1 MLTEENTRTID
12 EAYSSAVNA
21 TTIRLTPTDLGTIG
35 SAEILLAAGTA
46 RGSVTSIGAALL
58 RLHSEYDS
66 AEKPRMAPASMF
78 ATRIHAAH
86 LQFDTPS
93 DLNAQVRQYVAHEA
107 ARSAQ
112 AYNEHETRLLL
123 GKLKALPG
131 VRRHLTLEVAAWKV
145 EHPQEVGTAVLC
157 WWLNQTCPVC
167 NGTRWATHP
176 GGKQGAKTCKACSGT
191 GKAKLPHGEVGRRL
205 ASFIEDCVDGARQQI
220 RVKLRNSRR

>member
-1 MLTEENTRTID
+1 MLMEDNTRTID

-35 SAEILLAAGTA
+35 SAEVLLAAGTA
-46 RGSVTSIGAALL
+46 RGSTTSIGAALL

-78 ATRIHAAH
+78 APRIQSKHLRNDSPAA
-86 LQFDTPS
+86 LDGQI
-93 DLNAQVRQYVAHEA
+93 RQYVAHTA
-107 ARSAQ
+107 CQAAQ

-123 GKLKALPG
+123 GKLKALPC

-145 EHPQEVGTAVLC
+145 EHPQEVGTSVLC

-167 NGTRWATHP
+167 NGTRWQTHP
-176 GGKQGAKTCKACSGT
+176 GGKQGAKACKACGGT
-191 GKAKLPHGEVGRRL
+191 GKAKLPYGEVGRRL